1 MAGVSD
7 TEDGVELSEEVMDGE
22 HAAQIRLLES
32 FERGLLENRNKDELV
47 IVLDR
52 LVEFTNLHFMSEE
65 ILMQQ
70 RAYPGVGV
78 HVKEHDSLLEQ
89 VRKIQTVFNDGD
101 QTMTVEE
108 LKTLRAWLVDHIKT
122 KDQAFVSFLQ
132 KVRMEEV

>member
-1 MAGVSD
+1 MADISD
-7 TEDGVELSEEVMDGE
+7 EAEGVELEEEVMDGE

-32 FERGLLENRNKDELV
+32 FERGVQEGRNKDELV

-70 RAYPGVGV
+70 RAYPALGV

-89 VRKIQTVFNDGD
+89 VRKIQSVFNTGD

-108 LKTLRAWLVDHIKT
+108 IETLRTWLIDHIKT
-122 KDQAFVSFLQ
+122 KDQAFVIFLQ
-132 KVRMEEV
+132 KTRIE

>member
-1 MAGVSD
+1 MADDSNRTD
-7 TEDGVELSEEVMDGE
+7 MLELGEEVMDGE

-32 FERGLLENRNKDELV
+32 FEKGLLGGRAKDELV

-70 RAYPGVGV
+70 RSYPGLGL

-89 VRKIQTVFNDGD
+89 VRKIQTTFNDGD
-101 QTMTVEE
+101 QTMTETE
-108 LKTLRAWLVDHIKT
+108 LKTLRAWLIDHIRT
-122 KDQAFVSFLQ
+122 KDHAFVAYLEQ
-132 KVRMEEV
+132 ARAEER